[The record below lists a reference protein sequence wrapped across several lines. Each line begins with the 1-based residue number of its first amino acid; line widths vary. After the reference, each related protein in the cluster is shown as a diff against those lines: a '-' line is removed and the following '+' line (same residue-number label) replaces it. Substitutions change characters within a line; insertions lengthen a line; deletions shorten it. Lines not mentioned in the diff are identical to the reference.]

1 MTVRN
6 PKVVRVVR
14 PPENCTDHQK
24 TQEGVGF
31 SSGWS
36 VGPTQIRYCGSVE
49 KKERRLDS
57 LYNVTI
63 PGLGR
68 TSGPPTVSPRAVRRF
83 EVVRAVTRWSDHP
96 DQSQPSYISEV
107 TA

>member
-1 MTVRN
+1 M
-6 PKVVRVVR
+6 VRVVR
-14 PPENCTDHQK
+14 PPIFARTTK
-24 TQEGVGF
+24 KPQEGIGF

-49 KKERRLDS
+49 KKDRRLGN

-63 PGLGR
+63 AGLGR
-68 TSGPPTVSPRAVRRF
+68 TNGPPRVLPGAVQGF
-83 EVVRAVTRWSDHP
+83 CLVRAVPRWSDHP